1 MLTWSVLLF
10 ALLSAH
16 RWPVGELFAQF
27 VPLTEL
33 EILRRGGGGV
43 GGLAYQDEKLIAL
56 TTHSDTQVLFWVLIL
71 NSWFSCWRF
80 GSHAHWKYVKY
91 VVQFHP
97 FKYFSCVA
105 GKHVLTNDHSP
116 NSVFIWGKLFPKTQQ
131 RLRCKVEQRC
141 SGLNLSN
148 WPRRASFFS
157 HSLEQKPWLFE
168 VHLVPSKLDFGFIF
182 HIRQTW
188 PGQNGIK
195 GWRNTMSF
203 QWLVVHRG
211 WTRYRHDQCCK
222 F

>member
-1 MLTWSVLLF
+1 MRHWTAFAILAMFMSRDTYKACIIVYLLIQLDKYATILCRKQNGWFSRCSPDQFCFLPCSVLIDGPWGSFLHNLF
-10 ALLSAH
+10 PWQSLKYWGSV
-16 RWPVGELFAQF
+16 W
-27 VPLTEL
+27 
-33 EILRRGGGGV
+33 GGGV
-43 GGLAYQDEKLIAL
+43 AYQDEKLIAL

-80 GSHAHWKYVKY
+80 GSYAHWKYVKY

-157 HSLEQKPWLFE
+157 HSLEQKL
-168 VHLVPSKLDFGFIF
+168 
-182 HIRQTW
+182 
-188 PGQNGIK
+188 
-195 GWRNTMSF
+195 
-203 QWLVVHRG
+203 
-211 WTRYRHDQCCK
+211 
-222 F
+222 